1 MLALGYYSKTLVIF
15 DVSLKRANIFP
26 NLTYNLKIWVANE
39 RVYIEAF
46 RKLDVRVRYG
56 IA

>member
-1 MLALGYYSKTLVIF
+1 MLAAGYYSNTLVIF

-39 RVYIEAF
+39 RLYIEAF
-46 RKLDVRVRYG
+46 RKLEVRVRYG